1 MMIEVTVNNPEDSKQ
16 NENLLE
22 LEEKKR
28 NDIMRNDYLP
38 FVGNF
43 FFSMSV

>member
-22 LEEKKR
+22 LEEKEEM
-28 NDIMRNDYLP
+28 IL
-38 FVGNF
+38 
-43 FFSMSV
+43 